1 MADLESVLKQSLMRA
16 SSHSKNVYGKNPLTA
31 QEVFDLANS
40 KETSAVAATI
50 KPDGQPH
57 LSPTDIVAVDGK
69 LYLGV
74 DKATARYRNLQKNP
88 RLTLMIMEGRKRQ
101 AIIEGKIRFLEMESA
116 IAKRVGETQKKK
128 YGWTTNSLVELIPEK
143 AFTYKP
149 A

>member
-40 KETSAVAATI
+40 KEASAVAATI

-57 LSPTDIVAVDGK
+57 LSPTDLVCRLLLEK
-69 LYLGV
+69 KKK

-101 AIIEGKIRFLEMESA
+101 AIIEGKILYLEMA
-116 IAKRVGETQKKK
+116 NRMTKK
-128 YGWTTNSLVELIPEK
+128 
-143 AFTYKP
+143 
-149 A
+149 

>member
-1 MADLESVLKQSLMRA
+1 EC
-16 SSHSKNVYGKNPLTA
+16 
-31 QEVFDLANS
+31 
-40 KETSAVAATI
+40 SAVSASI
-50 KPDGQPH
+50 RHEWPPH
-57 LSPTDIVAVDGK
+57 LSRTDIVACDGR

-101 AIIEGKIRFLEMESA
+101 AIIEGKIRSLEMGST

-128 YGWTTNSLVELIPEK
+128 YGWTTDSLVELIPEK
-143 AFTYKP
+143 AFTYKS